1 MSSVTKLQLYV
12 EKLQILA
19 PPTYSTHNDCM
30 AVENS
35 DFCSQYDRYSFGTFR
50 DKANIIAYRCVGF
63 SRRSIH
69 LL

>member
-35 DFCSQYDRYSFGTFR
+35 DFCSQYDRYSFGLFEIKPT
-50 DKANIIAYRCVGF
+50 
-63 SRRSIH
+63 
-69 LL
+69 LLPIDV